1 VARGRKESCT
11 GASLRS
17 CRTWENENPGP
28 RFFIRIFDSLG
39 RALGPHVPNLPNTV
53 STCDMLEFI
62 KGRKLQCPELLPGT
76 PHFSRNIL
84 FLDIS
89 TPRAGKQNGASCLN
103 KAGKT
108 FGLKS
113 NTDLE
118 IKANTANNT
127 LLSDFITNTSFLT
140 HLTISA
146 QTSN

>member
-1 VARGRKESCT
+1 
-11 GASLRS
+11 
-17 CRTWENENPGP
+17 
-28 RFFIRIFDSLG
+28 
-39 RALGPHVPNLPNTV
+39 
-53 STCDMLEFI
+53 MLEFI

-76 PHFSRNIL
+76 PHLSRNIL

-89 TPRAGKQNGASCLN
+89 TPRAGKQNAASCLN
-103 KAGKT
+103 KAGKI

-127 LLSDFITNTSFLT
+127 LLSDLITNTSFLT